1 MSGLLMAALGH
12 ALIDANPSWPYIQ
25 SASEMSQYS
34 TEWHL
39 DEAALVWLDAL
50 LDQEYKRGITAHDL
64 SAHTRA
70 REFVALMRAQIGSR
84 A

>member
-12 ALIDANPSWPYIQ
+12 ALIDANHYWASIRSS
-25 SASEMSQYS
+25 SAMSQYS

-39 DEAALVWLDAL
+39 DEAALVWLDVL
-50 LDQEYKRGITAHDL
+50 LDQEYRRGITAHEL

-70 REFVALMRAQIGSR
+70 RELVALMRAQIGSR

>member
-1 MSGLLMAALGH
+1 MAALRH
-12 ALIDANPSWPYIQ
+12 DLIHANPCWSFIQ
-25 SASEMSQYS
+25 SASAMSQYS

-70 REFVALMRAQIGSR
+70 RELVALMRAQIGSR

>member
-1 MSGLLMAALGH
+1 MAALGH
-12 ALIDANPSWPYIQ
+12 ALIDANPYWSSIRSS
-25 SASEMSQYS
+25 SAMSQYS

-50 LDQEYKRGITAHDL
+50 LDQEYRRGVTSHEL

-70 REFVALMRAQIGSR
+70 RELVALMRAQIGSR

>member
-12 ALIDANPSWPYIQ
+12 ALIDANHYWSSFQ
-25 SASEMSQYS
+25 SASAMSQYS

-50 LDQEYKRGITAHDL
+50 LDQEYKRGITGHDL

-70 REFVALMRAQIGSR
+70 RELVALMRAQIGSR

>member
-1 MSGLLMAALGH
+1 
-12 ALIDANPSWPYIQ
+12 
-25 SASEMSQYS
+25 MSQYS

-50 LDQEYKRGITAHDL
+50 LDQEYKRGIAANDL

-70 REFVALMRAQIGSR
+70 RDLVALMGAQIGSR

>member
-1 MSGLLMAALGH
+1 
-12 ALIDANPSWPYIQ
+12 
-25 SASEMSQYS
+25 MSQHL

-39 DEAALVWLDAL
+39 DEDALVWLDAL
-50 LDQEYKRGITAHDL
+50 LDKEYRRGITTNDL

-70 REFVALMRAQIGSR
+70 RELVALMRAQIGSR

>member
-1 MSGLLMAALGH
+1 
-12 ALIDANPSWPYIQ
+12 
-25 SASEMSQYS
+25 MSQYS

-70 REFVALMRAQIGSR
+70 RELVALMRAQTGSR

>member
-12 ALIDANPSWPYIQ
+12 ALIDANPYWASIRSS
-25 SASEMSQYS
+25 SAMSQYS

-50 LDQEYKRGITAHDL
+50 LDQEYRRGITAHDL

-70 REFVALMRAQIGSR
+70 RELVALMRAQIGSR

>member
-1 MSGLLMAALGH
+1 
-12 ALIDANPSWPYIQ
+12 
-25 SASEMSQYS
+25 MSQYS

-50 LDQEYKRGITAHDL
+50 LDQEYRRGITAKDL

-70 REFVALMRAQIGSR
+70 RELVALMRAQIGSR

>member
-1 MSGLLMAALGH
+1 MAALGH
-12 ALIDANPSWPYIQ
+12 ALIDANPYRSFIRSS
-25 SASEMSQYS
+25 SAMSQYS

-50 LDQEYKRGITAHDL
+50 LDQEYRRGITAHDL

-70 REFVALMRAQIGSR
+70 RELVALMRAQIGSR

>member
-1 MSGLLMAALGH
+1 MSGLLMAAIGH
-12 ALIDANPSWPYIQ
+12 ALIDAHPCWSSIQ
-25 SASEMSQYS
+25 SASAMSQYS

-50 LDQEYKRGITAHDL
+50 LDQEYRRGITAHDL

-70 REFVALMRAQIGSR
+70 RELVALMQAQIGSR